1 MSQKILYE
9 NGKEKCNF
17 CKIVKVG
24 GNGSVDS
31 RKLLW
36 PLLFIRSIYI
46 DRLYLD
52 YADIRGTVITDMVKF
67 MKGARFQMMIRK
79 WKKKLKKE
87 MF

>member
-1 MSQKILYE
+1 MSQKISYE

-17 CKIVKVG
+17 CKVVKVG

-36 PLLFIRSIYI
+36 PSISIRSIYI

-52 YADIRGTVITDMVKF
+52 DADILGTVITHMVKF
-67 MKGARFQMMIRK
+67 MKGARFQMLIRK
-79 WKKKLKKE
+79 WKKKRKKE